1 MAFNLNKAPTFK
13 DTYVLQ
19 LKDAITGEPLFE
31 DDKQQVPVTIT
42 LFGKSSMRYRNAVNA
57 MQNRELRRRAK
68 KDSATAEQMQKESTD
83 LLVACSATSTLELDG
98 ELVDNKAAF
107 EKLYSNTELSW
118 IRDQVDAAL
127 GDDSNFLAK

>member
-19 LKDAITGEPLFE
+19 LKDAITDELLFE
-31 DDKQQVPVTIT
+31 DDKQEVPVTIT
-42 LFGKSSMRYRNAVNA
+42 LFGKSSKQYRNAVTA
-57 MQNRELRRRAK
+57 MQNRELRRKAK
-68 KDSATAEQMQKESTD
+68 KDTATAEQIQKESTD

-98 ELVDNKAAF
+98 EVVDNKAAF
-107 EKLYSNTELSW
+107 EKLYQNTELSW

-127 GDDSNFLAK
+127 GDDSNFLVK

>member
-19 LKDAITGEPLFE
+19 LKDAITDELLFE

-42 LFGKSSMRYRNAVNA
+42 LYGKSSKQYRNAVNG

-68 KDSATAEQMQKESTD
+68 KDVASAEQMQKESTD

-107 EKLYSNTELSW
+107 EKLYTNTELSW

-127 GDDSNFLAK
+127 GDDANFLAK